1 MWTNNAI
8 CAERKPV
15 LVIHKL
21 IYLQSCASTA
31 FLCRFGLLNVEG
43 VACSKGS
50 RSTLKYVVLGAINI
64 SVFIF
69 PTATKIITYR
79 WNNEFASQ
87 IIVFIS
93 DDFYYLHSS
102 DCSGSPKITE
112 TDSFSCFGYSPVKL
126 SDDSSRLI
134 MQVKK
139 QWTRKSWFQY
149 EYKYIPAL

>member
-64 SVFIF
+64 LVFIF